1 MAGFSCHFFRFKIN
15 TQRRSGTLFW
25 YLKVRGGLYFGD
37 IVSFMILI
45 FRSSTIMILYHRKI
59 KTSTHFKV
67 PDLHCSLSKW
77 MCKQMS
83 KQLSKQLSRQLSKG
97 LSKRLSK
104 QLSKR
109 LSKRLSKLLPDQ
121 NILPRVSLKRL
132 RDQIKKALLN
142 FVLKIIGI
150 VSFKQLQEC

>member
-1 MAGFSCHFFRFKIN
+1 MIEGKLKSQYFLNLFIIFSVVIFI
-15 TQRRSGTLFW
+15 S
-25 YLKVRGGLYFGD
+25 
-37 IVSFMILI
+37 IVKSTWCMVIHRTI

-83 KQLSKQLSRQLSKG
+83 KQLSEQLSRQLSKG

-132 RDQIKKALLN
+132 RDQIKKTLLN